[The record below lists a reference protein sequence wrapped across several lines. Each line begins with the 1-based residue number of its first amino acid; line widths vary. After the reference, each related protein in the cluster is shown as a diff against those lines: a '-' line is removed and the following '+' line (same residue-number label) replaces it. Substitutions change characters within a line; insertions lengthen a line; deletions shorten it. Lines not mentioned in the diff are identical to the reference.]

1 MSNEQLSP
9 QLVMRRD
16 NLLNLP
22 AVVLPPGYSIRSFRE
37 GDDAAWDRIIQVTF
51 ESPEYDFNKVMKAD
65 PAYRPERVLFV
76 THKDEPVA
84 TASAWQVDRF
94 GPVVGYL
101 HMVGVS
107 PEHQGKHLGY
117 WVSVAVLH
125 QFVEAGRMEAVL
137 QTDDFRL
144 PAIKTYLRMGF
155 EPVLV
160 HENQRERW
168 RKNLRDLK
176 EDDLIIQF
184 SRILNGPVVKV
195 DTLSNQL

>member
-1 MSNEQLSP
+1 MSSERLVP
-9 QLVMRRD
+9 QLVMRRV

-22 AVVLPPGYSIRSFRE
+22 KIELPPGYSIRSFRT
-37 GDDAAWDRIIQVTF
+37 GDEAGWERIIRISF
-51 ESPEYDFNKVMKAD
+51 ENPTYEFDKVMKSD
-65 PAYRPERVLFV
+65 PAFRPERVLFV
-76 THKDEPVA
+76 VHGDEPVA

-155 EPVLV
+155 EPLLV

-168 RKNLRDLK
+168 RKNLGDLK
-176 EDDLIIQF
+176 RNDLITAF
-184 SRILNGPVVKV
+184 ESILRGPLIK
-195 DTLSNQL
+195 LEGI

>member
-1 MSNEQLSP
+1 MMSNERLIP
-9 QLVMRRD
+9 QLVMRRVHLFD
-16 NLLNLP
+16 LP
-22 AVVLPPGYSIRSFRE
+22 TVELPPGYSIRSFRE
-37 GDDAAWDRIIQVTF
+37 GDEAAWERIIRVTF
-51 ESPEYDFNKVMKAD
+51 ENPTYEFNQVMKSD

-76 THKDEPVA
+76 VHGDEPVA

-94 GPVVGYL
+94 GPVIGYL

-117 WVSVAVLH
+117 WVSIAVLH

-144 PAIKTYLRMGF
+144 PAIKTYVRMGF
-155 EPVLV
+155 EPLLV

-168 RKNLRDLK
+168 RKNLGDLK
-176 EDDLIIQF
+176 RDDLVTQF
-184 SRILNGPVVKV
+184 RGILFGPVIQING
-195 DTLSNQL
+195 LQ